1 MGLFKRKPKD
11 DLAELNEIT
20 AEDQPSLAEKIGD
33 NDVEKGLPQDLSS
46 KKKNNIGKVMFLA
59 VALVAV
65 GVIVAGAI
73 GFTGG
78 SSAPEETPPDQ
89 LNASIQNSKPKNFEQ
104 DKLKLALQDEEQAQ
118 LEAELFSAEQAETGQ
133 PDEHVVGA
141 PAQNEVVY
149 QSAPASSSSAEP
161 EQTPKDRKLQGGVL
175 VALGNVATPYA
186 GESGEQ
192 VDPNLQ
198 TAGQSGGGSPLQDRL
213 KPTVTMSTNASKR
226 GDMTYVMRKGTNIG
240 CTLETQII
248 TTHPGLT
255 RCLVNKDVYS
265 ANGKVLLLERGSSIN
280 GEQTSALVQGQARVF
295 VLWNEVE
302 TPNGVRV
309 AINSPGA
316 GQLGAS
322 GHSARV
328 NNHFWQRFGGAIL
341 ISLIGD
347 VADNIN
353 NRQNKGGEITFSNST
368 DAAQDMATEA
378 LKNSINIPP
387 TGYVNHG
394 SLINVMVA
402 RDVDF
407 SSVYERVTPY

>member
-1 MGLFKRKPKD
+1 MGFFNRKPKD
-11 DLAELNEIT
+11 DLGELNQIT
-20 AEDQPSLAEKIGD
+20 TEDQPSLAEKIGD

-104 DKLKLALQDEEQAQ
+104 DKLKLALQDDEQAQ
-118 LEAELFSAEQAETGQ
+118 LEAELFSEEQTEQTEQ
-133 PDEHVVGA
+133 VVGA
-141 PAQNEVVY
+141 PEQTEVVY
-149 QSAPASSSSAEP
+149 QSAPASSGSSEP

-175 VALGNVATPYA
+175 VGLGNVAEAYTGDG
-186 GESGEQ
+186 GEP
-192 VDPNLQ
+192 VDPNFQ
-198 TAGQSGGGSPLQDRL
+198 PVAQSGGGSPLQDRL
-213 KPTVTMSTNASKR
+213 KPTVTMSTNAIKR

-353 NRQNKGGEITFSNST
+353 NRQRNGGEITFSNST